1 MFSDPQKNIEQFHVD
16 PGMSVVDLGSGSGFY
31 SLACARV
38 VGDSGRVISVDIN
51 KDLLSKLKKEAE
63 HEGLLSLDIVWG
75 DIDEDNGS
83 TLSDNI
89 ADRVLITNTL
99 FQVEKREN
107 VIKEARRILKKG
119 GSLLVVDWSESFGG
133 MGPQPADI
141 VSKDDVKKMCLE
153 NGFELFQE
161 INAGEHHYG
170 IIFKAI

>member
-133 MGPQPADI
+133 MG
-141 VSKDDVKKMCLE
+141 
-153 NGFELFQE
+153 
-161 INAGEHHYG
+161 
-170 IIFKAI
+170 